1 MRKFFF
7 FENFKAL
14 LKTMSAFRW
23 TLYFTLVRSLLERR
37 RQKIPFKIQF
47 YEFFENLIYVH
58 ELNKYIIARTFLFQS

>member
-1 MRKFFF
+1 
-7 FENFKAL
+7 
-14 LKTMSAFRW
+14 MSAFRW

-58 ELNKYIIARTFLFQS
+58 ELNKYIIARIFLFQS